1 MRNNN
6 EFIFHIISDDDWQMI
21 KNESEYAP
29 FSLKNEGFIHFS
41 YQPQLKSVVD
51 RFYSGNKNLL
61 VLKIRVKKLVNA
73 LNIEK
78 VGDEGEFPHLYG
90 KLNLDSVEGV
100 YPLEKILEN
109 KNY

>member
-1 MRNNN
+1 MSKNN
-6 EFIFHIISDDDWQMI
+6 EFIFHIISGEDWQMI

-29 FSLKNEGFIHFS
+29 FSLGSEGFIHFS
-41 YQPQLKSVVD
+41 YQSQLKSVAD
-51 RFYSGNKNLL
+51 RFYSGIKNLL

-73 LNIEK
+73 LKIEK

-109 KNY
+109 